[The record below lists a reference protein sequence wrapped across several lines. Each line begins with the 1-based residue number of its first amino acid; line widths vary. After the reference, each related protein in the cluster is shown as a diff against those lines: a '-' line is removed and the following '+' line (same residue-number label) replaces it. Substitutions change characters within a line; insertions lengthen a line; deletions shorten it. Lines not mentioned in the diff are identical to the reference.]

1 MSTEGREPDEGVEN
15 DHPGCFESAVEQTAH
30 AVYITDADGVIEYVN
45 PAFEELTG
53 YSESEALGRRA
64 SLLQS
69 GEHDETFYEELWD
82 TILDGEQW
90 EAEIVDETSD
100 GERVV
105 LDQTISPLTD
115 EDGEVEQFVAVAQNV
130 TERRSQQRRLEEQRD
145 DLELLNQ
152 VLRHDIRN
160 DLQLVMAY
168 ADLLADHVDDEG
180 REYLAAIDESV
191 ENAVELTTTAR
202 NLSEVILQ
210 SNIENTSV
218 QLGMVVE
225 QQVDE
230 IRASYS
236 DASLQV
242 DGSLPDV
249 EVVANSMLG
258 SVFRNLLKNAIQ
270 HNDEAVPEVVVSA
283 TADADRVTV
292 RVADNGPGVPDEHT
306 EVVFGKGE
314 KGLDSAGTGIGLYLV
329 QSLVDSYGG
338 DVWIEDNDPKGAVFV
353 VALQRA

>member
-1 MSTEGREPDEGVEN
+1 MGTESGGADEGGQ
-15 DHPGCFESAVEQTAH
+15 DGRGGRFEDAIEQTAH
-30 AVYITDADGVIEYVN
+30 AVYITDTEGVIEYVN

-53 YSESEALGRRA
+53 YSESEALGRRT

-69 GEHDETFYEELWD
+69 GEHDQTFYEELWD

-90 EAEIVDETSD
+90 EAEIVDETRD
-100 GERVV
+100 GDQVI
-105 LDQTISPLTD
+105 LDQTISPLTT
-115 EDGEVEQFVAVAQNV
+115 EDGEVERFVAVAQDV
-130 TERRSQQRRLEEQRD
+130 TDRKSRQRRLEEQRD

-152 VLRHDIRN
+152 VLRHDMRN

-168 ADLLADHVDDEG
+168 ADLLADHVDEEG

-210 SNIENTSV
+210 SNVENTSV
-218 QLGMVVE
+218 PLGMVVE
-225 QQVDE
+225 QQIEE
-230 IRASYS
+230 IRGTHQ
-236 DASLQV
+236 DASVRV
-242 DGSLPDV
+242 DGSLPSV
-249 EVVANSMLG
+249 RVVANSMLG
-258 SVFRNLLKNAIQ
+258 SVFRNVLKNAIQ
-270 HNDEAVPEVVVSA
+270 HNDEAVAEVVVSA

-292 RVADNGPGVPDEHT
+292 RVADNGPGVPDEHK

-314 KGLDSAGTGIGLYLV
+314 KGLESAGTGIGLYLV

-338 DVWIEDNDPKGAVFV
+338 DVWIEDNDPDGAVFV
-353 VALQRA
+353 IELQRA